1 MASAA
6 RRKRMRDLVEKRFS
20 NLARA
25 VQFHQV
31 FRKRNLLRT
40 IVASPE
46 SDFRTIERECPL
58 GQQAVPPHEVLRQ
71 LRCLL

>member
-1 MASAA
+1 MTSAA
-6 RRKRMRDLVEKRFS
+6 RRQRMRDLVKNRFP
-20 NLARA
+20 NLIDA
-25 VQFHQV
+25 VQLNQV

-58 GQQAVPPHEVLRQ
+58 GQQTVLPHEVVRQ